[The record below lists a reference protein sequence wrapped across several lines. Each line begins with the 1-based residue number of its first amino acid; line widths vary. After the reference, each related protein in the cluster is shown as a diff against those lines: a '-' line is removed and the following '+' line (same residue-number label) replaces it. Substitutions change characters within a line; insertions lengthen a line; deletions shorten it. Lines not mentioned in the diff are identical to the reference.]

1 MKFVRKALVA
11 SGLLLAGLAAVLGG
25 KSALTKSRQVAVV
38 PAVVAALS
46 ESEQQQAAQRLG
58 RVLQFKPCRKKD
70 SPQRRMSCGRCRPT
84 CSRLFPRFM
93 PQRS

>member
-38 PAVVAALS
+38 PAAVAAMS
-46 ESEQQQAAQRLG
+46 ESEQQQAAHAVRTALAQLTG
-58 RVLQFKPCRKKD
+58 GDLPAVGAGLDGHQANTKC
-70 SPQRRMSCGRCRPT
+70 
-84 CSRLFPRFM
+84 
-93 PQRS
+93 